1 MMHSSANGISVCLF
15 GSAARSSTDLLS
27 DRDVLVTARRL
38 KATRPYVRELGSKG
52 YSVASFSHARFQRM
66 VAAGSLF
73 VHHLKMEGKII
84 HDT

>member
-1 MMHSSANGISVCLF
+1 MMHSSANGISACLF

-52 YSVASFSHARFQRM
+52 YSVQVNLSAPTKVVLTCNM
-66 VAAGSLF
+66 G
-73 VHHLKMEGKII
+73 
-84 HDT
+84 